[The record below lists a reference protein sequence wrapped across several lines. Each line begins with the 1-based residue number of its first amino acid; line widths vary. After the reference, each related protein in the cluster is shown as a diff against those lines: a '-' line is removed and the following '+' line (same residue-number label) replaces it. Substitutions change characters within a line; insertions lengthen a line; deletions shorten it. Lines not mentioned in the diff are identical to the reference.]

1 MGKSVQKVSLK
12 LMIYFSNYDELKNQ
26 QISREKYNIILF
38 RGKAHI
44 VI

>member
-12 LMIYFSNYDELKNQ
+12 LMIYFSNYDGLKNQ

-38 RGKAHI
+38 RSKAHI